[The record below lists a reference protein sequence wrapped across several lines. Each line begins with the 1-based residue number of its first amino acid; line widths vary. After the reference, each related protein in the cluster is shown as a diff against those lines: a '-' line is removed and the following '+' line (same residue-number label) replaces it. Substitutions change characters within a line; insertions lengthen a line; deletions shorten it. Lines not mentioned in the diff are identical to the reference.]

1 MHGVLGRSALP
12 CADGV
17 YVSSSRNLSDVIPGA
32 PGKHIICVQM
42 PFVLE
47 LRAASSLW
55 MAALWLSQSQTG
67 QPVWLTK

>member
-32 PGKHIICVQM
+32 PGKHITCIQIL
-42 PFVLE
+42 FVLE
-47 LRAASSLW
+47 PRAAGSLW

>member
-1 MHGVLGRSALP
+1 MHGVLGGSALP

-32 PGKHIICVQM
+32 PGKHITCVQIL
-42 PFVLE
+42 FVLE
-47 LRAASSLW
+47 LRAAGSLW
-55 MAALWLSQSQTG
+55 MAGLWLSQSQTG